1 MYSRTSRKPQLARFE
16 TRALVSRLCSIN
28 ALIVPVVLVIV
39 LRIPVSLNIST
50 ANFLRLTAIYLAS
63 AVPFFI
69 TGLEFSI
76 VFARQARHV
85 SPLYAA
91 DLAGGALACLAI
103 VPLLNW
109 LGGPDTVL
117 FTGMCMALAA
127 MVWAADRKARRAGA
141 ARALFVLLLIA
152 LNYSG
157 KLFDIVY
164 AKGGF
169 RDSAWVE
176 FARWNAISRVEV
188 DTQGKAKAIVIDAD
202 ASTY

>member
-1 MYSRTSRKPQLARFE
+1 M
-16 TRALVSRLCSIN
+16 
-28 ALIVPVVLVIV
+28 LVIV
-39 LRIPVSLNIST
+39 LRIPVSLEISK

-76 VFARQARHV
+76 VFAREAKHV

-109 LGGPDTVL
+109 LGGPNTVF
-117 FTGMCMALAA
+117 FTAACMALAG
-127 MVWAADRKARRAGA
+127 MVWAVDRKLRRSAAG
-141 ARALFVLLLIA
+141 RAIFILVLIA
-152 LNYSG
+152 VNYSG
-157 KLFDIVY
+157 RLFDIVY

-188 DTQGKAKAIVIDAD
+188 DTPGQGQGDRDRCRRLHLPDERRSQALGGTVGAKSDVGAAGAGQRA
-202 ASTY
+202 ASAW